1 MRLQA
6 EGEKMKIILA
16 SRSPRRVQLLA
27 QIGIE
32 ASVQP
37 SMLPEVVSSSSP
49 REVVRILSQQKASD
63 IAGRQEEPAVVIGA
77 DTVVAV
83 DGQILGKPKSHE
95 AAYAMIRKIQGRTH
109 EVYTGVT
116 VICGQK
122 TVSFVECTQVEVA
135 PMTVEEMQAY
145 ADSAEPMDK
154 AGGYGIQ
161 GLFGRY
167 VTRIVGDYNNIVGLP
182 VAHLYQVLKELE
194 AV

>member
-1 MRLQA
+1 
-6 EGEKMKIILA
+6 MKIILA
-16 SRSPRRVQLLA
+16 SRSPRRIQLLQ

-37 SMLPEVVSSSSP
+37 STMPEVVSSSLP
-49 REVVRILSQQKASD
+49 REVVRLLSLQKAKD
-63 IAGRQEEPAVVIGA
+63 IASRQEEPAVVIGA
-77 DTVVAV
+77 DTVVAA

-95 AAYAMIRKIQGRTH
+95 AAYAMIRGLQGRTH
-109 EVYTGVT
+109 QVYTGVT
-116 VICGQK
+116 VISGEN
-122 TVSFVECTQVEVA
+122 TVSFVECTEVEVA
-135 PMTVEEMQAY
+135 PMTAEEMQSY

-182 VAHLYQVLKELE
+182 VAHLYQVLKELG

>member
-1 MRLQA
+1 
-6 EGEKMKIILA
+6 MKIILA

-32 ASVQP
+32 ANVQP

-95 AAYAMIRKIQGRTH
+95 AAYAMIRGIQGRTH

>member
-1 MRLQA
+1 
-6 EGEKMKIILA
+6 MKIILA

-63 IAGRQEEPAVVIGA
+63 IAGRQEEPVVVIGA
-77 DTVVAV
+77 DTVVSV

-95 AAYAMIRKIQGRTH
+95 AAYAMIRGIQGRTH

-116 VICGQK
+116 VVCGQK

-135 PMTVEEMQAY
+135 PMTVEEMRAY

-194 AV
+194 AL